1 MKKVFP
7 VKLLG
12 SPRFTSPASKWFSI
26 KNEKIFKEYF
36 FSFIKDEE
44 QLLKDT
50 DSFCAGTKS
59 GHSLAETSL
68 PAEHSAI

>member
-12 SPRFTSPASKWFSI
+12 PHRFSYHASKWFSI
-26 KNEKIFKEYF
+26 KNEKFFKECF
-36 FSFIKDEE
+36 FSFKVEE
-44 QLLKDT
+44 QLLKDP

-68 PAEHSAI
+68 PAAYSAI

>member
-12 SPRFTSPASKWFSI
+12 PPRFASPASKRFRI
-26 KNEKIFKEYF
+26 KNEKYFKEYF
-36 FSFIKDEE
+36 FSFKDEE

-50 DSFCAGTKS
+50 DSFCPGTKS
-59 GHSLAETSL
+59 GHSLVDTGF
-68 PAEHSAI
+68 PAAHSAL

>member
-1 MKKVFP
+1 MKKVLP

-26 KNEKIFKEYF
+26 KNEIFFKEYF
-36 FSFIKDEE
+36 FHFKVEE

-50 DSFCAGTKS
+50 DSFFPETKS
-59 GHSLAETSL
+59 VHSLAETGL

>member
-12 SPRFTSPASKWFSI
+12 PPRFSSPASKWFSI
-26 KNEKIFKEYF
+26 KNEKFFKECF
-36 FSFIKDEE
+36 FSFKDKE

-50 DSFCAGTKS
+50 YSFCAGTKS
-59 GHSLAETSL
+59 GYSLAETGP
-68 PAEHSAI
+68 PAAHSAL

>member
-12 SPRFTSPASKWFSI
+12 PPRFTSPASKWFSI
-26 KNEKIFKEYF
+26 KNEKFFKECF
-36 FSFIKDEE
+36 FSFKDEE

-59 GHSLAETSL
+59 GHSLAETGL
-68 PAEHSAI
+68 PAAHSAL

>member
-12 SPRFTSPASKWFSI
+12 HPRFTSPASKWFSI
-26 KNEKIFKEYF
+26 KNEKFFKECF
-36 FSFIKDEE
+36 FSFKDEE

-59 GHSLAETSL
+59 GHSLAETGL
-68 PAEHSAI
+68 PAAHSAL

>member
-1 MKKVFP
+1 MKKVFQ

-12 SPRFTSPASKWFSI
+12 TPRLTSPASKWFSI
-26 KNEKIFKEYF
+26 KNENFFKECY
-36 FSFIKDEE
+36 FSFKDGE

-59 GHSLAETSL
+59 GYSLAETGL
-68 PAEHSAI
+68 PAAHSAL

>member
-7 VKLLG
+7 IKLLVN
-12 SPRFTSPASKWFSI
+12 PFYTTPASDWFSI
-26 KNEKIFKEYF
+26 KNEKFNKESF
-36 FSFIKDEE
+36 FSFEDEE

-68 PAEHSAI
+68 PAAYSAI

>member
-12 SPRFTSPASKWFSI
+12 TPCFASLASKWFSI
-26 KNEKIFKEYF
+26 KNEKFFKEYF
-36 FSFIKDEE
+36 FHFKVEE

-50 DSFCAGTKS
+50 DSFFPETKS
-59 GHSLAETSL
+59 VHSLAETGL

>member
-7 VKLLG
+7 DKQLVPTG
-12 SPRFTSPASKWFSI
+12 FTSLASKFFSI
-26 KNEKIFKEYF
+26 KNEKFFKECFLYF
-36 FSFIKDEE
+36 KDEE

-59 GHSLAETSL
+59 GHSLAEIGL
-68 PAEHSAI
+68 PAAHSAL